1 MPKDAKKRQKQLQKK
16 NAKRKQ
22 KRTEITRNAVATA
35 APSLS
40 RTKEWPLEAVWISA
54 DWRDPEQLTQILAMR
69 RGPHGHVA
77 IGVILIDRMC
87 LGVKN
92 AFGRVTTEFEYK
104 EVLNKIEEA
113 QGAISADPNLVA
125 KIIRESVAYA
135 SALGFR
141 PNKDLGQA
149 LIVLGKADPD
159 SCNIEIE
166 MGGPDEGKPHFV
178 AGPYDNTDK
187 IMKTLTK
194 KLGPDGFTF
203 MLPVG
208 PHGGM
213 AALGGTQFMR
223 IDENEALELIRT
235 DDEDADDDNT
245 IVLDDDDF
253 QTVKSE

>member
-1 MPKDAKKRQKQLQKK
+1 MAKDTKKRQKQLQKK

-22 KRTEITRNAVATA
+22 KRANIIRREVATA

-54 DWRDPEQLTQILAMR
+54 DWQDPQQLTQILLMR
-69 RGPHGHVA
+69 RGSHGHVA
-77 IGVILIDRMC
+77 IGVVLIDRMC

-104 EVLNKIEEA
+104 EFLNKIEET

-135 SALGFR
+135 SELGFR
-141 PNKDLGQA
+141 PNKDLRQA
-149 LIVLGKADPD
+149 LLVLGDAEPD
-159 SCNIEIE
+159 SCPYEIE
-166 MGGPDEGKPHFV
+166 MGGPDGKPHFV

-194 KLGPDGFTF
+194 KLGPDGFSSV
-203 MLPVG
+203 LPVG
-208 PHGGM
+208 PQGDVM
-213 AALGGTQFMR
+213 ALNSDQFMQ
-223 IDENEALELIRT
+223 IDEEQAHELIQANERIVN
-235 DDEDADDDNT
+235 ERVEDNT
-245 IVLDDDDF
+245 IELDDDDF
-253 QTVKSE
+253 RSAE